1 MVDLDFWPEGYK
13 CCVNISFDY
22 DSNSALIRREPLDIV
37 AQSRGRFAP
46 NVAIERVLDL
56 LDKHE
61 IKATFFTPGWTID
74 VFTESCYEIVARGNE
89 MAVNEYLK

>member
-1 MVDLDFWPEGYK
+1 MSFWPKGYR

-22 DSNSALIRREPLDIV
+22 DSNSAIVRREPLDIV

-46 NVAIERVLDL
+46 NVAIERILDL

-61 IKATFFTPGWTID
+61 ITSTFFTPGWTID
-74 VFTESCYEIVARGNE
+74 MFTESCEKILDRGHE
-89 MAVNEYLK
+89 MERDRRLREE